1 MKKKIIIS
9 LILFSLIFL
18 ASGLYIIA
26 TIESASDKTANL
38 IRLHQIEILREHLQL
53 EIKRSQ
59 ADLYLKNTRYE
70 RSLDA
75 IVNHMRSMS
84 VTVSTCFECHH
95 EPAIQERLV
104 SLREQVDAFKTAMSR
119 VFTLRAN
126 KARMEQEEDNA
137 YQLGL
142 QLLND
147 VSNIISMT
155 SSKLEARTLAA
166 FDEVTRTRQI
176 LYTLLFTTPLV
187 VLILAVVFLQRF
199 TRPVKELLTAT
210 RRIKSGDLGYRIP
223 KLHDEYG
230 EVAESFNEMASSLK
244 EQYLNMQWAEQLFLL
259 GEMSGGLAH
268 EIKNPLAGVKAS
280 LEVLVADSVIP
291 AEDRSLLTKSIEQ
304 IKKIEAL
311 LKSLLNFARPPKPQF
326 MAVDVNSVLEATIG
340 LAQRLPVFMS
350 AEGKGVKIVKLL
362 DPRIWDIMADPLQLQ
377 QVFMNLIVNAAEAMP
392 QGGMVTVRSS
402 YDPAS
407 HALQI
412 GVSDTGEGVDPGM
425 VDKIFQ
431 PFYTTKAKGTGLG
444 LAITKRL
451 IEQHGGTI
459 RAMNNRDWGV
469 TFLVTLPV
477 TQRTAPAP

>member
-1 MKKKIIIS
+1 MKKKIIII
-9 LILFSLIFL
+9 LLLFSLIFL
-18 ASGLYIIA
+18 ASGVYIIA
-26 TIESASDKTANL
+26 TMERASDKMANL
-38 IRLHQIEILREHLQL
+38 VKLHQIEILREHLQL
-53 EIKRSQ
+53 EIKRAQ
-59 ADLYLKNTRYE
+59 ADLYLKNTRYAL
-70 RSLDA
+70 SLDA

-84 VTVSTCFECHH
+84 SAVNTCFECHH
-95 EPAIQERLV
+95 EPVIKERLV
-104 SLREQVDAFKTAMSR
+104 TLRGQVEAFKTAISR
-119 VFTLRAN
+119 VFTLRAK
-126 KARMEQEEDNA
+126 KARMEMEQDNA

-142 QLLND
+142 QLLNE
-147 VSNIISMT
+147 VSNITTMT
-155 SSKLEARTLAA
+155 SPKLEARTLSAFQEVPKTRKVLYALMFAA
-166 FDEVTRTRQI
+166 
-176 LYTLLFTTPLV
+176 PLV
-187 VLILAVVFLQRF
+187 VLALAVVFLQGF
-199 TRPVKELLTAT
+199 TRPVKALLTAT
-210 RRIKSGDLGYRIP
+210 RHLKSGDLDYRIP
-223 KLHDEYG
+223 HLHDEYG

-268 EIKNPLAGVKAS
+268 EIKNPLAGVKGA
-280 LEVLVADSVIP
+280 LEVLATDPVIP
-291 AEDRSLLTKSIEQ
+291 AEDRALLTKSIEQ

-326 MAVDVNSVLEATIG
+326 TSVDVNNVLESTIN
-340 LAQRLPVFMS
+340 LAQRLPMFMS
-350 AEGKGVKIVKLL
+350 MDGKGVKIVKLL

-402 YDPAS
+402 YDPVA
-407 HALQI
+407 HALQVAI
-412 GVSDTGEGVDPGM
+412 SDTGEGIDPGL

-444 LAITKRL
+444 LSITKRL

-477 TQRTAPAP
+477 TQRTAPVS